1 VGFCELHESIKEKFI
16 PVTQLSKEYIEKN
29 EEFIRLDAAEDED
42 PEEGDLTGEFI
53 EKLLPDAQAYMEEC
67 QKLKD
72 TILENYKQLVTFIG
86 EDVNKFK
93 FEEFIQLMLRF
104 RKDLEVKKYKN
115 FFYFY
120 EIQLKI

>member
-1 VGFCELHESIKEKFI
+1 M
-16 PVTQLSKEYIEKN
+16 
-29 EEFIRLDAAEDED
+29 
-42 PEEGDLTGEFI
+42 

-104 RKDLEVKKYKN
+104 RKDLEVKKYKI
-115 FFYFY
+115 FFYF
-120 EIQLKI
+120 